1 MPKGYVIV
9 HVTVNDAD
17 NYPTYAAA
25 ASEALKPHGG
35 RFLAR
40 GGKAEVREGE
50 SRARHVIIEFDSYD
64 KAVAWYES
72 EDYAPALAMRKAW
85 ADADLVIVEGAD

>member
-9 HVTVNDAD
+9 HVTVNDAE

-25 ASEALKPHGG
+25 ATEALKPYGG

-40 GGKAEVREGE
+40 GGKADVREGQ
-50 SRARHVIIEFDSYD
+50 SRDRHVIIEFDSFD
-64 KAVAWYES
+64 KAVEWYES
-72 EDYAPALAMRKAW
+72 EEYAPALAMRNAW
-85 ADADLVIVEGAD
+85 ADADFVIVEGAD